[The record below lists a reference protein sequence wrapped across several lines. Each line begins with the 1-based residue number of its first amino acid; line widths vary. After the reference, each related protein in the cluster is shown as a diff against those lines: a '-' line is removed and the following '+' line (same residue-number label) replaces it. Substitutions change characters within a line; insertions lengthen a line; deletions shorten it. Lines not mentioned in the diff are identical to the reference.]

1 MNFSTLIIFSLV
13 IISLSVFSTFSAKER
28 MPSLKVLALLIV
40 VVVVVSSINLDYRQK
55 YVSILKLPI

>member
-1 MNFSTLIIFSLV
+1 
-13 IISLSVFSTFSAKER
+13 

-40 VVVVVSSINLDYRQK
+40 VVVLVVVIVIVVSSINLDYRKK